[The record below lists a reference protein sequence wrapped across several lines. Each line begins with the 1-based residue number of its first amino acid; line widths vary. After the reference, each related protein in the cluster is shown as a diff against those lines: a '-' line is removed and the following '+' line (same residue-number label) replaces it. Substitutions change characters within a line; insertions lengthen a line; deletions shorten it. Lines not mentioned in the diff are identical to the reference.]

1 MLRSY
6 EDLVFAVLK
15 NWRTYYILSWLLSLF
30 AASVA
35 LFYAWHSF
43 DTERVGG
50 KRPEENSGHATID
63 FGGQW
68 LMGRMLV
75 TGHADQLYN
84 RNVQRLVLRDAYPE
98 NPESTE
104 RSDVE
109 NLMYWMMGE
118 DIGGADQVFG
128 STATPLAAADSWQA
142 AVLICATNDHLTEQ
156 EFQRATTIFAA
167 TDPLQAVAMQAVSNT
182 KLTRVEL
189 ASKRPVGG
197 PLYPP
202 VNAYF
207 YAPLGMM
214 LPPRA
219 YRVQQIF
226 NVVLV
231 YFAGFGVSYLSRGRF
246 WAPVAATAIM
256 LFPGY
261 AGSINLGQNAIL
273 TLTILI
279 WGWAFTAR
287 GRPIL
292 GGIIWGFLAFKPVW
306 ALVFLLVP
314 LLSGRWRMLLAMCVS
329 GATLALLT
337 LPVVGLHSWFD
348 WLTIGKE
355 AAETYDKEKNWIFLS
370 RDILSMPRR
379 WLLDFDPKVGRDER
393 LLGTLWDKKPW
404 ALPTK
409 LAPTL
414 IGYAILLVVLECT
427 VRVAVLK
434 RSRRPAPDGP
444 PAAFLCLGAWM
455 CCFHF
460 MYYDALLGA
469 LGLFVLATEP
479 RRFLTPLL
487 LAIIPLRPRDV
498 GHGVVRY
505 HEVAPPEGAP
515 PIPALATNYRH
526 VWVLNRML
534 PTAYAGLLIIHY
546 VFPLLDWGTF
556 WGPPWDTY
564 LLMGVWAWCGWQWLK
579 HGEKVATSW
588 DDPPQQGAPQRK
600 VVEEVPLKEIPDA
613 SFTASISPTGP

>member
-1 MLRSY
+1 MRRSY
-6 EDLVFAVLK
+6 EELIFGVLK
-15 NWRTYYILSWLLSLF
+15 NWRTYYILSWILSLF

-35 LFYAWHSF
+35 LFYAWHAF
-43 DTERVGG
+43 DSEIKEDDGNFLTVVNAGHATTRKDADGHVVATI
-50 KRPEENSGHATID
+50 NTGHATID

-75 TGHADQLYN
+75 TGHANELYN
-84 RNVQRLVLRDAYPE
+84 RNVQRLVLREAYP
-98 NPESTE
+98 PLHKPGD

-109 NLMYWMMGE
+109 NLMYWLMGE

-128 STATPLAAADSWQA
+128 SSVTPLAAADPLQA
-142 AVLICATNDHLTEQ
+142 AALLCATRDHLTEG
-156 EFQRATTIFAA
+156 EFQRAATLFSAA
-167 TDPLQAVAMQAVSNT
+167 DPVQEVALQAVLKT
-182 KLTRVEL
+182 KQTRVEV
-189 ASKRPVGG
+189 AGKRPIGG

-214 LPPRA
+214 MPRTA
-219 YRVQQIF
+219 YRVQQLF

-231 YFAGFGVSYLSRGRF
+231 FLAGFGVSYLSRGRF
-246 WAPVAATAIM
+246 WAPVAAAAM
-256 LFPGY
+256 MVFPGY
-261 AGSINLGQNAIL
+261 SGSINLGQNAIL

-279 WGWAFTAR
+279 WGWAFTVR
-287 GRPIL
+287 GRPIV

-306 ALVFLLVP
+306 ALAFLLVP
-314 LLSGRWRMLLAMCVS
+314 LLSGRWRMLLAMCAS

-379 WLLDFDPKVGRDER
+379 WLLNFELGRDER
-393 LLGTLWDKKPW
+393 LQGTLWKDKPW
-404 ALPTK
+404 SLPTK

-414 IGYAILLVVLECT
+414 IGYAIMLVVLECT
-427 VRVAVLK
+427 VRVAVL
-434 RSRRPAPDGP
+434 RRRQSAAPDGP

-479 RRFLTPLL
+479 RRFLKPFL
-487 LAIIPLRPRDV
+487 LAIVPVRPDDV

-505 HEVAPPEGAP
+505 HEARAPLRRCAAHTVTGGKIPTPVGAEPHGSHGFCGPADCSLCVSLARLGNLLGSALGHLPADGCVGVVWLAVAETRREG
-515 PIPALATNYRH
+515 RH
-526 VWVLNRML
+526 EL
-534 PTAYAGLLIIHY
+534 G
-546 VFPLLDWGTF
+546 
-556 WGPPWDTY
+556 
-564 LLMGVWAWCGWQWLK
+564 
-579 HGEKVATSW
+579 
-588 DDPPQQGAPQRK
+588 
-600 VVEEVPLKEIPDA
+600 
-613 SFTASISPTGP
+613 